1 MKRAARLCIS
11 LTLCLLAWACSP
23 KTPPT
28 AVIETHASYTKCV
41 APAKPVFAKLPEDGQ
56 HIGSKDVMD
65 KLTKNIVE
73 WELYSNSTDGT
84 LRCYEAQAKE

>member
-1 MKRAARLCIS
+1 M
-11 LTLCLLAWACSP
+11 
-23 KTPPT
+23 
-28 AVIETHASYTKCV
+28 

-56 HIGSKDVMD
+56 HIGSKGVMD

-84 LRCYEAQAKE
+84 LCCYEAQAKE